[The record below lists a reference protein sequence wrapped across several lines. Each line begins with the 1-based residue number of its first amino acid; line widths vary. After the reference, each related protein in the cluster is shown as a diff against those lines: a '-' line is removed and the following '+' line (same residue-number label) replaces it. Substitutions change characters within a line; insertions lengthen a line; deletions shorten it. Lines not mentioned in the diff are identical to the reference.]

1 MTESTISLEL
11 QMTANAGAPV
21 EDGARAVARR
31 GAR

>member
-11 QMTANAGAPV
+11 QMTASAGATAQG
-21 EDGARAVARR
+21 GARAARR

>member
-11 QMTANAGAPV
+11 QMTASVGATAQG
-21 EDGARAVARR
+21 GARADARR